1 MNFSLTV
8 DDVQKLLADPSPD
21 NRSAMATKVGD
32 AFGSTLNE
40 RERHIA
46 EDIFQVMVRDAEVR
60 VRKAL
65 ALSLKS
71 NPEIPRDIA
80 IEMARDV
87 ADVAVP
93 ILEFSDVLTTEDLVD
108 IVRTQAPE
116 HQMAVARRSDVN
128 ETVAD
133 VLVETRNAD
142 VVATLVSNQDARIA
156 ESTMNR
162 VVDEFGHLEKVQRP
176 LVVRKQMPVQVVERL
191 MTVVSENLREQLV
204 ANHDISP
211 EAASAL
217 ISESRERAV
226 VDLLDREDVD
236 TEELVRQLHA
246 NGRLTATLIVRALCM
261 GDTVFFETAMSTLAG
276 IPMSNVYTLIHD
288 KGDLGLRSLFDKC
301 HLPIQLLDICRAAIK
316 VAEETNYDGMANDR
330 QRFRDR
336 MIERVLTMSEDI
348 NGDDLDYLISK
359 MASKKVPYRPR
370 A

>member
-1 MNFSLTV
+1 MNFSLTA
-8 DDVQKLLADPSPD
+8 DDVKKLLSDPSPE
-21 NRSAMATKVGD
+21 NRSAMADKVGK
-32 AFGSTLNE
+32 AYGSKLND

-65 ALSLKS
+65 AQSLKT

-80 IEMARDV
+80 LEMARDV

-93 ILEFSDVLTTEDLVD
+93 ILEYSDVLTTEDLVD

-133 VLVETRNAD
+133 ALVDTRNED
-142 VVATLVSNQDARIA
+142 VVATLVSNHDARIA
-156 ESTMNR
+156 PTTMSR
-162 VVDEFGHLEKVQRP
+162 VVDEFGHLDKVQRP
-176 LVVRKQMPVQVVERL
+176 LVGRKQMPVHVVERL
-191 MTVVSENLREQLV
+191 MTMVSENLRDQLV

-246 NGRLTATLIVRALCM
+246 NGRLTPTLMVRALCM
-261 GDTVFFETAMSTLAG
+261 GDTLFFEAAMARIAN
-276 IPMSNVYTLIHD
+276 IPMSNVFTLIHD
-288 KGDLGLRSLFDKC
+288 KGDLGLRSLFNKC
-301 HLPIQLLDICRAAIK
+301 HMPMQLLDLCRAAIK
-316 VAEETNYDGMANDR
+316 VVEETNYDGLPNDR

-336 MIERVLTMSEDI
+336 MIERVLTMSENI
-348 NGDDLDYLISK
+348 NGEDLDYLISK
-359 MASKKVPYRPR
+359 MASQKVPYRAR